1 MSEDIG
7 KNPLGQLLLN
17 LGQRIWKMLRTLW
30 SWSLIKIG
38 IYKHLWN
45 LVVTLVKAFSPW
57 VPWAFGIV
65 LNVNWPFYF
74 IIFLNIIYLL
84 IFFSSEF
91 SRWIYL
97 WQLWTVQPTAVGS
110 LFVCSFLKTF
120 LIFPQN
126 FSTLTLQFLCK
137 KICRKSQTPTR
148 ANVVQTYHL
157 TVTKC
162 FSWPAQ

>member
-7 KNPLGQLLLN
+7 KNPMGQLLLN
-17 LGQRIWKMLRTLW
+17 LGQRIWKILQTLW

-84 IFFSSEF
+84 IFFSSTF

-110 LFVCSFLKTF
+110 LFVCL
-120 LIFPQN
+120 LIFKN
-126 FSTLTLQFLCK
+126 FSHFSTKLLNFDSAVFMQKNLS
-137 KICRKSQTPTR
+137 KIPNPNTRKCSP
-148 ANVVQTYHL
+148 NLPPH
-157 TVTKC
+157 C
-162 FSWPAQ
+162 D